1 MKIKIRKPVTGSED
15 GVKNIEFKAGQ
26 IVEVNEA
33 LTKALIDG
41 KWAEEV
47 KDDAPAAGGEDYGT
61 GAETVT
67 GDRIAD
73 EGDTAEPETMTHTD
87 GNAQAYGIKVS
98 QPDHVKGGK
107 AKKAKA
113 TDE

>member
-15 GVKNIEFKAGQ
+15 GVKNIEFKPGQ
-26 IVEVNEA
+26 VVEVNEA
-33 LTKALIDG
+33 LTKSLLAG
-41 KWAEEV
+41 GWAVEHVE
-47 KDDAPAAGGEDYGT
+47 DDAPAT
-61 GAETVT
+61 GADTVT

-87 GNAQAYGIKVS
+87 ANAKAYGIKVDG
-98 QPDHVKGGK
+98 PDQIKAGAGK

-113 TDE
+113 SDE